1 MGELLSKV
9 IPLSLGAAVSPT
21 VLALILVILGGKRA
35 IARGAAFTA
44 GVFTVLAGLT
54 LIGLTFSHSASS
66 NPANADIAKNIDGFA
81 GILLLLIALTTIL
94 RTRLHRD
101 DPAADPKPKPETNP
115 SLHRAYLL
123 GIVMM
128 LVNFSTILLY
138 LPAMREI
145 SDSRVAFDQKTITVI
160 LAILITS
167 VTATIPLLVRIVAPG
182 PAERA
187 FTSLHALVS
196 RHQRQIGLVIEI
208 GFGAYL
214 LFKAVR

>member
-1 MGELLSKV
+1 MGDLLSKV

-21 VLALILVILGGKRA
+21 VLAFILVILGGKRP

-54 LIGLTFSHSASS
+54 VIGLTFTYSASS
-66 NPANADIAKNIDGFA
+66 NPANAEIAKGIDGFA
-81 GILLLLIALTTIL
+81 GTLLLLLAVTTIL
-94 RTRLHRD
+94 RSRLHHG
-101 DPAADPKPKPETNP
+101 DPHADPKPKPEINP

-128 LVNFSTILLY
+128 LVNLSTILLY
-138 LPAMREI
+138 LPAMRSI
-145 SDSRVAFDQKTITVI
+145 SSSHVAFDQKAIAVVI
-160 LAILITS
+160 AILITS
-167 VTATIPLLVRIVAPG
+167 VTATIPLSVRIVAPG

-187 FTSLHALVS
+187 FTLLHSWVS

>member
-44 GVFTVLAGLT
+44 GVLTVLAGLT
-54 LIGLTFSHSASS
+54 AVGLTFTRTASA
-66 NPANADIAKNIDGFA
+66 NPASADIAKAVDGFA
-81 GILLLLIALTTIL
+81 GVLLLILALTSVL
-94 RTRLHRD
+94 RTRLHKGD
-101 DPAADPKPKPETNP
+101 TTEESKPKPESDP
-115 SLHRAYLL
+115 SLPRAYLF

-145 SDSRVAFDQKTITVI
+145 SESQVAFEQKAVAVI

-167 VTATIPLLVRIVAPG
+167 LAATIPLCIRIFAPG
-182 PAERA
+182 PAERV
-187 FTSLHALVS
+187 FSSLHAWVS

-208 GFGAYL
+208 GFGVYL
-214 LFKAVR
+214 LTKAVR

>member
-101 DPAADPKPKPETNP
+101 DPADDPKPKPETNP

-145 SDSRVAFDQKTITVI
+145 SDSRVAFDQKTIAVI

-167 VTATIPLLVRIVAPG
+167 VTATIPLLVRVVAPG

-208 GFGAYL
+208 GFGVYL